1 MYIRQSPLCA
11 ATAHIRGRSLQAKR
25 KNQIVQKNKQS
36 EIAMKRN
43 LISIILIIFTSPIF
57 CQDVNQ
63 RTIEVVGFAQ
73 IDITPDKIYYMV
85 EVGDKRL
92 GKKFINMDFVDKQFW
107 KLLEKHKI
115 TSERVKITDT
125 DSRQI
130 RYKKRKDEVRQ
141 MKEYEIEFENINSL
155 DSFAKDLSKTEINR
169 SGIIRVDHTKLIEIE
184 ENLKIEAIKN
194 AKEKAQ
200 KLLIALNED
209 LGRVVEI
216 TEIGENDYRNYLE
229 RKYYNLSQHI
239 RNRQNAFYSESP
251 GSENLGLEF
260 KKARLA
266 TTIKVK
272 FEIK

>member
-1 MYIRQSPLCA
+1 MQ
-11 ATAHIRGRSLQAKR
+11 GRSLQAKR
-25 KNQIVQKNKQS
+25 KKIRLYFQNKLLKF
-36 EIAMKRN
+36 AMKRN
-43 LISIILIIFTSPIF
+43 LITIIFIILASLIF
-57 CQDVNQ
+57 CQETNQ
-63 RTIEVVGFAQ
+63 RTIEVVGYAQ

-85 EVGDKRL
+85 ELGDKRL
-92 GKKFINMDFVDKQFW
+92 GKKFITMDFVDKQFW
-107 KLLEKHKI
+107 KLLEKHNIKR
-115 TSERVKITDT
+115 ERVKISDT

-141 MKEYEIEFENINSL
+141 MKEYEIEFEDINNI
-155 DSFAKDLSKTEINR
+155 DSFAKDLSKTEIIR

-184 ENLKIEAIKN
+184 ENLKIEATKN
-194 AKEKAQ
+194 AKEKA
-200 KLLIALNED
+200 KKILLSLNED

-239 RNRQNAFYSESP
+239 RNRQNAYYSESP